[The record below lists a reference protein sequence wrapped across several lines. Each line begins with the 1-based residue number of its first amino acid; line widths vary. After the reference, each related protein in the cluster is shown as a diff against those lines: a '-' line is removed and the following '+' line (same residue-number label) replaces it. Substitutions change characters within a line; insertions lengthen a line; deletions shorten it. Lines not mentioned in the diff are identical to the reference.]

1 MSSPRHPVRSATV
14 AALAVAATVLLLQEI
29 STAVPSIGG
38 AIRSLPIVAIALVV
52 VTATIVVQ
60 LIRTR

>member
-14 AALAVAATVLLLQEI
+14 AVLAVAAAVLLLQEI
-29 STAVPSIGG
+29 STAVPSIGA
-38 AIRSLPIVAIALVV
+38 AIRSLPIVAIVLVL

>member
-14 AALAVAATVLLLQEI
+14 AALAVAAAVLLLQEI

-38 AIRSLPIVAIALVV
+38 AIRSLPIVAIALVL